1 MASDVKHT
9 NAVKL
14 MLTDGE
20 LLDLSRLAM
29 ANERTVAE
37 MVRFVL
43 RRHMYGACNS
53 ARPAGNSNHGAHEA
67 PRGTDWPDTEGQA

>member
-1 MASDVKHT
+1 MPADTKH
-9 NAVKL
+9 NNPVKL

-29 ANERTVAE
+29 ANERTVSE

-53 ARPAGNSNHGAHEA
+53 TRTPGNANRGAHEA
-67 PRGTDWPDTEGQA
+67 PRGTEWPDTESL